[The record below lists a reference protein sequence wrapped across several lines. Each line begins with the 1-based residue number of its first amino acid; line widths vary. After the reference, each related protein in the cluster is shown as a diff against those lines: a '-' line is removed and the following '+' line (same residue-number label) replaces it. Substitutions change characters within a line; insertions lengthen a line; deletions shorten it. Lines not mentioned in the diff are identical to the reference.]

1 MGKRIQLA
9 ALSLSGL
16 LAGNELGTLIGL
28 HPALRA
34 LPLRTEIE
42 SEQALT
48 GHLMKVMPL
57 YTSATML
64 AVGAAAVDRAGKPG
78 FRATL
83 AAAGATATM
92 LAITGVGN
100 IPLNRR
106 TMSYPGDGDAQ
117 GWATIRRRW
126 ERLHIAR
133 VLLDL
138 TAFACLAAAALDAHR
153 QRESG

>member
-1 MGKRIQLA
+1 
-9 ALSLSGL
+9 
-16 LAGNELGTLIGL
+16 
-28 HPALRA
+28 
-34 LPLRTEIE
+34 
-42 SEQALT
+42 
-48 GHLMKVMPL
+48 
-57 YTSATML
+57 
-64 AVGAAAVDRAGKPG
+64 
-78 FRATL
+78 
-83 AAAGATATM
+83 M

-138 TAFACLAAAALDAHR
+138 TAFACLAAAALDAAALDADR
-153 QRESG
+153 QRESA